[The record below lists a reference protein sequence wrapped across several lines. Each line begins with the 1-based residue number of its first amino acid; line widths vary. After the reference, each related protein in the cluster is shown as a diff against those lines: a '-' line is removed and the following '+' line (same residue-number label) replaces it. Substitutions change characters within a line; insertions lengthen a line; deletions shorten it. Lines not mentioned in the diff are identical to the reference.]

1 MEGKTAFNLEC
12 ISRRPDGMG
21 VTGHRAGHGVLRLI
35 SGSFEAHKYGPG
47 WAGTRNLS
55 LVYFDLLYV
64 NYAHYGD
71 VQ

>member
-1 MEGKTAFNLEC
+1 
-12 ISRRPDGMG
+12 MG

-35 SGSFEAHKYGPG
+35 SGSFEAHMGQDG
-47 WAGTRNLS
+47 RGLEIS